1 MKYGGN
7 IPTQT
12 MTPTP
17 IETEHRNM
25 LVEIPFL
32 LIDVASDTAINA
44 PIPIIIVSKI
54 SPMLI
59 TFV

>member
-12 MTPTP
+12 MTLTP
-17 IETEHRNM
+17 IETEHRNI

-32 LIDVASDTAINA
+32 LIDVANDIAINA
-44 PIPIIIVSKI
+44 PIPIIIVSKT
-54 SPMLI
+54 SLTLI